1 MNLDEVP
8 EERKSSIYWLTYM
21 NHHGESVS
29 TEKRSWIEHFQVDAE
44 KGTGKSDVNY
54 TLRID
59 EPPSTQLR
67 DWLDSDLFL
76 ELHCS
81 QPKFEFKILEETN
94 SEPLK
99 DIVIDKAD
107 GLPKI
112 EHKILGVSSLI
123 SFFIKLT

>member
-1 MNLDEVP
+1 MDEVP
-8 EERKSSIYWLTYM
+8 EERKSSIFWLTYT
-21 NHHGESVS
+21 NHHGEIVQ

-59 EPPSTQLR
+59 EAPSTLLR

-81 QPKFEFKILEETN
+81 QPKFAFKILEEN
-94 SEPLK
+94 SEPTK
-99 DIVIDKAD
+99 DIVIDQAD

-112 EHKILGVSSLI
+112 EHKILGVMRLDTSKLI
-123 SFFIKLT
+123 K

>member
-1 MNLDEVP
+1 MPGTYINETNCQSIESLNLDEVP
-8 EERKSSIYWLTYM
+8 EERKSSIFWLTYT
-21 NHHGESVS
+21 NHHGEIVQ

-59 EPPSTQLR
+59 EAPSTLLR

-81 QPKFEFKILEETN
+81 QPKFAFKILEEN
-94 SEPLK
+94 SEPTK
-99 DIVIDKAD
+99 DVVID
-107 GLPKI
+107 
-112 EHKILGVSSLI
+112 
-123 SFFIKLT
+123 